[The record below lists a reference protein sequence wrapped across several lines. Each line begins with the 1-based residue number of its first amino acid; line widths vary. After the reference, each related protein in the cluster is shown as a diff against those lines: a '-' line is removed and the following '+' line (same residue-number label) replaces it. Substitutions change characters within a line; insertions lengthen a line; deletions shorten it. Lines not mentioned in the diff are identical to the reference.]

1 MLYLVEKF
9 YILLKQKIVLIAGGY
24 DKHIPYD
31 VMGPYLMDKVKLMI
45 LVGTTSPKIK
55 EAAQKEAT
63 KRGTDLMPIIEFNN
77 LKDAVKYAK
86 EHTETGDIVAMS
98 PASAS
103 FDLYDNFMIR
113 GDYFK
118 KLVNEIK

>member
-1 MLYLVEKF
+1 
-9 YILLKQKIVLIAGGY
+9 
-24 DKHIPYD
+24 
-31 VMGPYLMDKVKLMI
+31 
-45 LVGTTSPKIK
+45 
-55 EAAQKEAT
+55 
-63 KRGTDLMPIIEFNN
+63 MPIVEFEN

-86 EHTETGDIVAMS
+86 ENTSNGDVVAMS

-118 KLVNEIK
+118 KLVNEIKSVNSEIEELEEEQKQIEAELAKIEICPLSINSLSSSTL